1 MTPETTPRYMVKCD
15 DCHETMRHTDDVRES
30 AAGGVCDSCH
40 SQRTRG
46 EQILNMAAS
55 LNGSATPIADQIERE
70 LQQAAVKATLTM
82 TTCSIACWLA
92 REPECSCSCGGKSH
106 GIMLQDGSEQ
116 PRRNCMI
123 QGYRYV
129 LAGVDS
135 GRPIDRLD
143 FDWRRSLD
151 AETRATFGRH
161 KIYRN
166 EAASLVWIKK
176 ASAAQLEKWPEV
188 AQWAAA
194 NLEQRRTAYAE
205 AIAAGRRPYGGEP
218 SDLRRPYL
226 LWVRADAAD
235 SFDTFQSAQ

>member
-1 MTPETTPRYMVKCD
+1 MTMIALRPGETID
-15 DCHETMRHTDDVRES
+15 EARE
-30 AAGGVCDSCH
+30 
-40 SQRTRG
+40 R
-46 EQILNMAAS
+46 
-55 LNGSATPIADQIERE
+55 
-70 LQQAAVKATLTM
+70 AAVKATLTL

-106 GIMLQDGSEQ
+106 GIMLQDGAEQ

-123 QGYRYV
+123 QGFRYV

-135 GRPIDRLD
+135 ARPVERQDYA
-143 FDWRRSLD
+143 WRRSLD

-161 KIYRN
+161 NLYRN
-166 EAASLVWIKK
+166 EIASLTWIKK

-194 NLEQRRTAYAE
+194 NLEQRRADYFE
-205 AIAAGRRPYGGEP
+205 RLAAGRIAGREP

-235 SFDTFQSAQ
+235 SFDTFQAQQ